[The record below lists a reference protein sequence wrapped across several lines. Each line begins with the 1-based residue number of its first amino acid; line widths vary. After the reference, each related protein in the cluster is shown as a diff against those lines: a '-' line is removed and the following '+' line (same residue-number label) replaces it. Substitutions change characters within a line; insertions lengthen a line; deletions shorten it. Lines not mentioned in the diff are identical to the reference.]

1 MRRGLAVAL
10 GLLTL
15 ALTAPAIAQDSE
27 ADRAFVTAFV
37 AAVNAGTVG
46 ARAALVHPQSRACTT
61 GGAGEWWTESVTR
74 QAKEPIPARHKWTIK
89 PLPTGEP
96 PPFGDKFDYPILPTH
111 ALQLDMQ
118 PEPYHFRRM
127 LVQLA
132 RAGDRWAEVVPCA
145 KPEIQAA
152 IRAALAAKAKR
163 AQRVEAL
170 VAAMP
175 PALRDTV
182 LAQIKAGRQ
191 VEAAQ
196 SYARASGEDLTTATE
211 VVDRLAEGAR

>member
-1 MRRGLAVAL
+1 
-10 GLLTL
+10 
-15 ALTAPAIAQDSE
+15 
-27 ADRAFVTAFV
+27 
-37 AAVNAGTVG
+37 GTVG

-74 QAKEPIPARHKWTIK
+74 QAKEPIPARYKWTIK

-132 RAGDRWAEVVPCA
+132 RAGDHWAEVVPCA